1 MCEISPTHH
10 DPAQVESELS
20 DTNAVEV
27 GRGVKLFPAE
37 RVTECILE
45 ELALE

>member
-1 MCEISPTHH
+1 MT
-10 DPAQVESELS
+10 PAQVESELP
-20 DTNAVEV
+20 DTNAVEA
-27 GRGVKLFPAE
+27 GRVVKLLPTE